1 MSAGSAASNLGYANI
16 TPNSNING
24 SFVNKDNSHYPGGFG
39 SNQIP
44 GLPGLAGAK
53 YNVDAAAARVPG
65 ICMSGGGKNLKR
77 KIKNITKRYKMSKKS
92 IKIKTSGIKRKINA
106 TLARALGRT
115 RSVALARTRSL
126 AGGKETDMK
135 SRVKSASLARARAL
149 AGGKDSAMKSR
160 VKSASLARAR
170 ALAGGKTKRRKGGNP
185 FMAFRIGKKIYDKK
199 KGPQEKELQENK
211 PQENEPQKGGYSQ
224 YQNNMPMTTTYSTGG
239 VLSAGNLGL
248 ANPVP
253 YKVLPNCTNCVDN
266 YNHFTNSGF
275 PSRGH

>member
-24 SFVNKDNSHYPGGFG
+24 NFKNKDNSHYPGGFG

-44 GLPGLAGAK
+44 GLPGLAGSK

-65 ICMSGGGKNLKR
+65 ICMSGGGKNIKR

-92 IKIKTSGIKRKINA
+92 MKRKVSGMKRKIKA
-106 TLARALGRT
+106 TLSRAVGRARSVGLARA
-115 RSVALARTRSL
+115 RSL
-126 AGGKETDMK
+126 AG
-135 SRVKSASLARARAL
+135 VK
-149 AGGKDSAMKSR
+149 
-160 VKSASLARAR
+160 
-170 ALAGGKTKRRKGGNP
+170 KTRRRKGGNP
-185 FMAFRIGKKIYDKK
+185 FMALRIGKKMFGK
-199 KGPQEKELQENK
+199 KEL
-211 PQENEPQKGGYSQ
+211 QENEPQKGGYSQ
-224 YQNNMPMTTTYSTGG
+224 YQNNLPMTPSYSTGG

>member
-16 TPNSNING
+16 TPNSNVNG
-24 SFVNKDNSHYPGGFG
+24 NFINKDNSNYSGGFG
-39 SNQIP
+39 SNEIP

-65 ICMSGGGKNLKR
+65 ICMSGGGKKLKR

-92 IKIKTSGIKRKINA
+92 MKNKASGIKRSIKA
-106 TLARALGRT
+106 TLSRALGRA

-126 AGGKETDMK
+126 AGGKEISNK
-135 SRVKSASLARARAL
+135 SRVKSASLARTRSL
-149 AGGKDSAMKSR
+149 AGGRKSR
-160 VKSASLARAR
+160 IR
-170 ALAGGKTKRRKGGNP
+170 GGNP
-185 FMAFRIGKKIYDKK
+185 FMAFRVGKKIFGKK
-199 KGPQEKELQENK
+199 NEPQEKE
-211 PQENEPQKGGYSQ
+211 PQTGGYSQ

-253 YKVLPNCTNCVDN
+253 YQVLSNCTNCVDN